1 MGAAVVSAKV
11 YGSMLANVAYVYS
24 IAVGQ
29 ATQIILGY
37 MIGSRKLDEVSGRV
51 WSTIRIALAASEL
64 LTLLILIFCDPIYS
78 IFTDDPVIHALGR
91 QILYVEF
98 GLEIGRSINIVMTR
112 CLTTAGDVWYP
123 VGVGIFSMWVV
134 AVGGSW
140 LLGHAL
146 NWGLVGIWIAMACD
160 ECLRGALF
168 TIRFRSG
175 KWKETRLVSDSTKGT

>member
-1 MGAAVVSAKV
+1 M
-11 YGSMLANVAYVYS
+11 
-24 IAVGQ
+24 
-29 ATQIILGY
+29 
-37 MIGSRKLDEVSGRV
+37 
-51 WSTIRIALAASEL
+51 
-64 LTLLILIFCDPIYS
+64 
-78 IFTDDPVIHALGR
+78 IHALGR

-123 VGVGIFSMWVV
+123 VGVGIFSMWIV

-160 ECLRGALF
+160 NVSGARCLRSV
-168 TIRFRSG
+168 SG
-175 KWKETRLVSDSTKGT
+175 RQVEETRLVSDSTKGT

>member
-1 MGAAVVSAKV
+1 M
-11 YGSMLANVAYVYS
+11 
-24 IAVGQ
+24 
-29 ATQIILGY
+29 
-37 MIGSRKLDEVSGRV
+37 
-51 WSTIRIALAASEL
+51 
-64 LTLLILIFCDPIYS
+64 ILIFCDPIYS

-123 VGVGIFSMWVV
+123 VGVGIFSMWIV

>member
-1 MGAAVVSAKV
+1 
-11 YGSMLANVAYVYS
+11 
-24 IAVGQ
+24 
-29 ATQIILGY
+29 
-37 MIGSRKLDEVSGRV
+37 MIGGRKLDEVSGRV

-175 KWKETRLVSDSTKGT
+175 KWKETRLVADSTKGT